1 VKFPVVLTGLLILL
15 AGGCSRGEIDS
26 IAREDLFSLEIG
38 RMEDQLAL
46 YSLEGDRG
54 LSRVGL
60 AMREGLFYISDGNGN
75 KVVRYNSY
83 GDLLFMIY
91 NDESNPV
98 PLSLKTNID
107 ENTTVTRWAFT
118 YPLREPGRL
127 AVDSRKH
134 IYVEDRLPDGRHGYD
149 AESKA
154 LLDSVV
160 LHFDQDGR
168 FVEYLGQGGIG
179 GGPFSRITGLYTSVR
194 DELVVVCR
202 EAAGWTV
209 HWYSS
214 EGQIL
219 SVLHLKNEA
228 VPAPQDW
235 PPGFVSVDSIVAAPD
250 SRELYIKVD
259 YYRNIYDDSTNTRI
273 GTEPYGSLVWVMDIE
288 NGGYTEILEVP
299 FLEQTAVVND
309 RRETLRMLYTMMGVV
324 RGGIF
329 FSFPVDEGYS
339 LLILQRENRAPS
351 PASAGGP
358 AVTPSGSLEQRRGL
372 IRVDREELYLNN
384 FNLSGEGILSA
395 LLVSDFEARLVWWRT
410 DKILTEGGA

>member
-1 VKFPVVLTGLLILL
+1 
-15 AGGCSRGEIDS
+15 
-26 IAREDLFSLEIG
+26 
-38 RMEDQLAL
+38 MEDQLAL

-60 AMREGLFYISDGNGN
+60 TMREGLFYISDANGN

-91 NDESNPV
+91 NDESNPA
-98 PLSLKTNID
+98 PINLRTNID

-118 YPLREPGRL
+118 YPLREPGRI

-134 IYVEDRLPDGRHGYD
+134 IYVEDRLPDDRHGYD

-179 GGPFSRITGLYTSVR
+179 GGPFSRITGLFTSVR

-202 EAAGWTV
+202 EATGWTV
-209 HWYSS
+209 HWYTANG
-214 EGQIL
+214 EIF
-219 SVLHLKNEA
+219 SVLHLKNDA
-228 VPAPQDW
+228 VPAPPDW
-235 PPGFVSVDSIVAAPD
+235 PSGFVSVDSIMASPD

-259 YYRNIYDDSTNTRI
+259 YYRNIYDDSTGTRI
-273 GTEPYGSLVWVMDIE
+273 GTEPYGSLVWVMDVE
-288 NGGYTEILEVP
+288 NGAYTEILEVP
-299 FLEQTAVVND
+299 FLEQTAMAND
-309 RRETLRMLYTMMGVV
+309 RRETVRMPYAMMGVV
-324 RGGIF
+324 RGSIF

-339 LLILQRENRAPS
+339 ILILRRESRGE
-351 PASAGGP
+351 GGP
-358 AVTPSGSLEQRRGL
+358 ARPGGQAVTPSASLEQRRGL
-372 IRVDREELYLNN
+372 IRVEKEELYLNN
-384 FNLSGEGILSA
+384 FSLSGEGILSA
-395 LLVSDFEARLVWWRT
+395 LLVSEFEARLVWWRT
-410 DKILTEGGA
+410 DKIFEGGA